1 MLYNRRCRK
10 TKLSYLFTF
19 CFISSISGSA
29 GNSKTYGLNAVR
41 KQKMGV
47 IKEKKTRSKS
57 AQADTS
63 CLLQQCHKRLTSG
76 PWKAQSL
83 SLPLGW
89 SCRIC
94 DSSICFSRIR
104 FRRIRTEAVR
114 SGSDSCSRCNHH
126 FRQRYCRFRSSSSK
140 AGSR

>member
-1 MLYNRRCRK
+1 MSEDKNVGRQKCLI
-10 TKLSYLFTF
+10 YLLFV
-19 CFISSISGSA
+19 FISSISGSA

-63 CLLQQCHKRLTSG
+63 CLLQRCHKRLTSG
-76 PWKAQSL
+76 PWKAQFL

-94 DSSICFSRIR
+94 DSSIYTICLTSDRLCLELPAVSQRIGKDSSLSDFFSRIR

-114 SGSDSCSRCNHH
+114 
-126 FRQRYCRFRSSSSK
+126 
-140 AGSR
+140 